1 VSKPQS
7 DPKWREDFPYESEND
22 EHITRRDATRFLL
35 LVSGGLALGNGLIW
49 VRAQHEGDA
58 PLPRIGLG
66 AASQLEAGAWRV
78 FAYPDARTPAILI
91 RRESG
96 ELVAFQQKC
105 THLAC
110 PVAYERSAAGRGE
123 CLSCHCHN
131 GRFDIATGR
140 GVSGPPREL
149 RPLRRVAL
157 EVEGDQLYAVGLL
170 RPGRA

>member
-1 VSKPQS
+1 MSE
-7 DPKWREDFPYESEND
+7 PKWREDFPYESEND

-35 LVSGGLALGNGLIW
+35 LVSGGLALGSALIW
-49 VRAQHEGDA
+49 VRAQVASGEPDV
-58 PLPRIGLG
+58 RVELG
-66 AASQLEAGAWRV
+66 SSDQLVPGQFSV
-78 FAYPDARTPAILI
+78 FHYPDEKTPAILI

-110 PVAYERSAAGRGE
+110 PVAYERSRDGEDE

-131 GRFDIATGR
+131 GRFDVATGK

-149 RPLRRVAL
+149 RPLARVAL
-157 EVEGDQLYAVGLL
+157 ESQGGRLFAVGLL
-170 RPGRA
+170 HPKTV